1 MYPFNFH
8 YFDDHVVHSFL
19 VSDFFTFS
27 ILLWFCPMENFSIL
41 SKLLN
46 RCGLFY
52 VNILFFLDKPE
63 NSYTII
69 IKMKGRS
76 ESQQESV

>member
-1 MYPFNFH
+1 
-8 YFDDHVVHSFL
+8 
-19 VSDFFTFS
+19 
-27 ILLWFCPMENFSIL
+27 MENFSIL

-52 VNILFFLDKPE
+52 VNIPFFLDKPE

-69 IKMKGRS
+69 IKMKGGS